1 MRITTT
7 NQKIEFPG
15 AKPACTLA
23 KLLLSAA
30 MVPALCLLASVWL
43 NQPAQAQATATT
55 SDYAA
60 WPLLLP
66 RFPSTG
72 GGGVM
77 IEGYDPVVANGK
89 CTTDFQAVVPTGE
102 IYRSE
107 VSFDAVPIQGGILC
121 TNGQWRA
128 KDGSNSGTTPYEVF
142 IKDGVRRGK
151 P

>member
-1 MRITTT
+1 MPDAADTASRVQFFIKA
-7 NQKIEFPG
+7 QRRSRQVAVIAG
-15 AKPACTLA
+15 LA
-23 KLLLSAA
+23 FLLPSA
-30 MVPALCLLASVWL
+30 LLM
-43 NQPAQAQATATT
+43 AQNAAPDYT
-55 SDYAA
+55 S
-60 WPLLLP
+60 WPLLQP

-77 IEGYDPVVANGK
+77 IEGYDPVVSNGT

-107 VSFDAVPIQGGILC
+107 VVFDAVPTQGGILC
-121 TNGQWRA
+121 TNGRWRA
-128 KDGSNSGTTPYEVF
+128 KDGSNAGTTPYEVF